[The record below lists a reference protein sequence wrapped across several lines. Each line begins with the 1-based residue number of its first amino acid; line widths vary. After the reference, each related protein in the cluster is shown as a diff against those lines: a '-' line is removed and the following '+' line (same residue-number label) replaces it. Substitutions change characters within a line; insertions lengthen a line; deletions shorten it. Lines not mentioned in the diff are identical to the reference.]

1 MCLVNKVTMEIIVIH
16 IILVNELCIL
26 AGHINE

>member
-16 IILVNELCIL
+16 IILELCIL